1 MQNAIDAHTAKPR
14 RKKYLFLRIERHASP
29 TFHSAGRGTKSR
41 HENGRDNEAAGQ
53 KKKKRRRRKERKRK
67 KWKAKRRK
75 AEEGKNRAHTRSTGP
90 REQSAAIKYDCTGR
104 DKATSSSRVP
114 AKNPMAKTHR
124 LKRCLE
130 THHPT
135 TQPESRILYEIRV
148 FFSLSPPFFPP
159 PFDFNGNFLGVA

>member
-1 MQNAIDAHTAKPR
+1 MR
-14 RKKYLFLRIERHASP
+14 RSGRKKRR
-29 TFHSAGRGTKSR
+29 
-41 HENGRDNEAAGQ
+41 
-53 KKKKRRRRKERKRK
+53 KKKKREKRKKGRKKERKRK
-67 KWKAKRRK
+67 KSKAKGRK

-90 REQSAAIKYDCTGR
+90 REQSAAIKYDCAGR

-130 THHPT
+130 THRPT

-148 FFSLSPPFFPP
+148 FFSFSLPLSFLPPLILMEI
-159 PFDFNGNFLGVA
+159 FLA